1 MNFLEKIKSGCADLS
16 PSCRDAIRAQSDAL
30 DRPLPPAKG
39 LGLWLHLIL
48 CKWCRR
54 YGKQIQFLHTAAHE
68 HPDALTESLPEKL
81 SGDARERIK
90 RRLQA
95 KS

>member
-30 DRPLPPAKG
+30 DRPLPPAKS

-54 YGKQIQFLHTAAHE
+54 YGKQIHFLHKAAHE